1 MEASNQVIEIMDY
14 LGEKIGVTI
23 DWTSENVLPY
33 IESLILKFINWE
45 IWTSVAWIGIAIFFI
60 IAGIIFVAVSVKT
73 ESWTLELSIW
83 ILAGISI
90 VAVLVIGNQIFDII
104 TANVFPE
111 KSIYDTIK
119 SMKFWGP
126 QT

>member
-1 MEASNQVIEIMDY
+1 MEASNQIIDIMDY

-33 IESLILKFINWE
+33 IESLIPKFINWE
-45 IWTSVAWIGIAIFFI
+45 IWTSVAWIGIAVFFI

-104 TANVFPE
+104 TAKVFPE
-111 KSIYDTIK
+111 KAIYDAIE
-119 SMKFWGP
+119 SMRFWG
-126 QT
+126 TS